1 MCAVAFIPTF
11 YVLSKTPEKSFITNA
26 SLYGADHISGKHIFL
41 PIFNG
46 ATIKILI
53 RGQGKMYSQG
63 PSVEGRKRKNIKDQ
77 K

>member
-1 MCAVAFIPTF
+1 MLRYMEQIIFRANIF
-11 YVLSKTPEKSFITNA
+11 
-26 SLYGADHISGKHIFL
+26 FL

-53 RGQGKMYSQG
+53 RGQGKMYSQE